1 MGLSMAG
8 GGGKKT
14 AGSRAATEQNKLTQ
28 LGIDALAPFL
38 EAGAEQLPGLTA
50 GATAGGLDAR
60 LAEILDTDTFGAL
73 TGERE
78 RAVQGQ
84 LAAGGLTRSGAGL
97 EAIAGV
103 PTELA
108 LQLENLLTG
117 RSAGLAGQGL
127 GAGGGVADLF
137 ARQGEAV
144 SSGIVTDAQA
154 KAAFTKQI
162 VDVGSK
168 IFFSDERLKEN
179 VVEISKIGDL
189 AVVEWDWI
197 PQTEG
202 TVIADCPNVGFL
214 AQDVRDKYPE
224 FVGEYAGWL
233 FVDYENLMKKLQ
245 SNLNDKIAREAA

>member
-1 MGLSMAG
+1 MG
-8 GGGKKT
+8 KDKN
-14 AGSRAATEQNKLTQ
+14 AGSNAAAAQNELTQ
-28 LGIDALAPFL
+28 LGIDELSPFL
-38 EAGAEQLPGLTA
+38 EAGKGQLKGLEE
-50 GATAGGLDAR
+50 GATVGGLDER
-60 LAEILDTDTFGAL
+60 IRELLSSDTFGEL
-73 TGERE
+73 IGGRE

-97 EAIAGV
+97 AAIANV

-108 LQLENLLTG
+108 LQLEQMLTG
-117 RSAGLAGQGL
+117 RSQQLAGQGL
-127 GAGGGVADLF
+127 GAGSNVASLF
-137 ARQGEAV
+137 QNQGEAV

-154 KAAFTKQI
+154 SAAFGGQI
-162 VDVGSK
+162 ANLASG

-179 VVEISKIGDL
+179 VVEVANVDGL

-214 AQDVRDKYPE
+214 AQDVQAIYPE

-233 FVDYENLMKKLQ
+233 FVDYENLMRKLQ
-245 SNLNDKIAREAA
+245 SNLNEKIEREAA